1 LKAPFPHAT
10 LPRAGLVLLVLLTVF
25 WGFNWPVMKFTLAE
39 IPLWTFRALCI
50 AGGAAGLFAIAAA
63 SRLPLR
69 VPRGQWPRLLL
80 IALFNITGW
89 NLFSAYGVSLLPSG
103 RAAIIAYT
111 MPLWSVLLS
120 VWLLGEPMTRR
131 RLAGLALGMLGILAL
146 IGGELGGLRAAPLGA
161 MFMLGA
167 ALSWALGTVCM
178 KRYPL
183 AMPTAVM
190 TAWIMLLGGAP
201 IFIGA
206 AVLDTGSLHAYGTR
220 ASLGLAYNMVV
231 CFVFCYWA
239 WFKIV
244 EMVPVSVSA
253 LSTLMIP
260 VVGVFSGLWV
270 LGEVPSPND
279 LAALALVAAALGTVL
294 IAPAAAPAE
303 PSSRA

>member
-1 LKAPFPHAT
+1 LALKVFSPHAT
-10 LPRAGLVLLVLLTVF
+10 LPRAGLALLVLLTVF

-39 IPLWTFRALCI
+39 IPLWSFRAVCI

-63 SRLPLR
+63 SRLPLG
-69 VPRGQWPRLLL
+69 VPTGQWPRLLL

-89 NLFSAYGVSLLPSG
+89 NLCSAYGVTLLPSG

-131 RLAGLALGMLGILAL
+131 RIFGVTLGMLGMLVL

-161 MFMLGA
+161 IFMIGA

-183 AMPTAVM
+183 AMPTTVM
-190 TAWIMLLGGAP
+190 TAWIMLLGGVP

-206 AVLDTGSLHAYGTR
+206 AAFDTGSFHAYGAR
-220 ASLGLAYNMVV
+220 ANFGIVYNVLV

-270 LGEVPSPND
+270 LGEIPNSND
-279 LAALALVAAALGTVL
+279 VAALVLVAAALATVL
-294 IAPAAAPAE
+294 IAPPAVAPAD
-303 PSSRA
+303 SA

>member
-220 ASLGLAYNMVV
+220 ANLGLAYNMVV

-253 LSTLMIP
+253 LSTLLIP

-270 LGEVPSPND
+270 LGEVPGPND
-279 LAALALVAAALGTVL
+279 LMALALVAAALATVL

-303 PSSRA
+303 PSGRA